1 MVRIKVRA
9 IGRVKEQFIRDAI
22 ADYEKRISQYC
33 QIECAEFP
41 EAPVPDTHPSTIEKA
56 CVIEGEKLCSGIGA
70 QDYVIV
76 LDRMG
81 RPVSS
86 EGFAGIIKQCEV
98 EGPYQVVFVIGGP
111 YGLSDACKKRADMIL
126 SCSAMTFPHQLA
138 RLILYEQIYR
148 AFSIIRGQPYHR

>member
-9 IGRVKEQFIRDAI
+9 IGRVKEPFIRDAI
-22 ADYEKRISQYC
+22 ADYAKRISQYC
-33 QIECAEFP
+33 QIECIEFP
-41 EAPVPDTHPSTIEKA
+41 EAPVPDDHPSTIEKA
-56 CVIEGEKLCSGIGA
+56 CASEGKRLCSGIGA
-70 QDYVIV
+70 QEYVIV

-86 EGFAGIIKQCEV
+86 EGFAGIIKRLEV
-98 EGPYQVVFVIGGP
+98 EGPYQVVFIIGGP
-111 YGLSDACKKRADMIL
+111 YGLSDECTMRADMIL